1 MLLLSHGMINLTS
14 HTDIWKG
21 IRVQKIRE
29 KDAIVNSVTLFYS
42 RKTNPNRNIGVGF
55 RFICNILKQMRK
67 QNQNMS
73 LYKKQ
78 TRNV

>member
-1 MLLLSHGMINLTS
+1 MTLTMLLLSHGMINLTS

-29 KDAIVNSVTLFYS
+29 KDTILNSVTLFILGKLTRTGTS
-42 RKTNPNRNIGVGF
+42 AIF
-55 RFICNILKQMRK
+55 LKQMRK

-78 TRNV
+78 IRNF